1 MIIDLH
7 KPPGVRVVI
16 HYFVEEVSG
25 IVSLRNHLINVTG
38 FSQPWLHT
46 LSLKTIRIIQLM
58 SLGLFCRKLLLLN
71 RISFSLNI
79 FGCSGK
85 FKRRKSRF

>member
-25 IVSLRNHLINVTG
+25 IVSFRNHLINVTG

-46 LSLKTIRIIQLM
+46 LSLKAM
-58 SLGLFCRKLLLLN
+58 SLSLFCRKLLLLN
-71 RISFSLNI
+71 RISFSLYI

-85 FKRRKSRF
+85 FKR